1 MMAVQGTGSQQSSL
15 RHIDA
20 AALGL
25 CALAS
30 VLWYVTTAQPLVEQR
45 SAGAQQR
52 HEVQSRQEEAV
63 QLKAGVAKV
72 KERLAAVGREQAAGA
87 IQLDSAARINQ
98 RVAAL
103 TEFLAE
109 CHLQVDDVRTG
120 RASRNIRYNLI
131 PITVVGRGP
140 YRECVK
146 FFHGL
151 CAKCPDMSVMRIDLA
166 GNPAEPADPETF
178 RLELFWYAAPGG
190 PVQNAV
196 GEKRPDDGSAPSQ
209 GQQL

>member
-1 MMAVQGTGSQQSSL
+1 L
-15 RHIDA
+15 RHINA

-45 SAGAQQR
+45 SATAQQR
-52 HEVQSRQEEAV
+52 HEVQGQQEKAA

-72 KERLAAVGREQAAGA
+72 KERLATVRREQTAGA
-87 IQLDSAARINQ
+87 IRLDSAARINK

-103 TEFLAE
+103 TEFLAA
-109 CHLQVDDVRTG
+109 CHLQVDDVQTG
-120 RASRNIRYNLI
+120 RASSNIRYNLI
-131 PITVVGRGP
+131 PITIVGRGP

-151 CAKCPDMSVMRIDLA
+151 CAKCPDMSVMRIELV
-166 GNPAEPADPETF
+166 GNPAQPADPETF
-178 RLELFWYAAPGG
+178 RLELFWYAAPGN
-190 PVQNAV
+190 PAPNTA
-196 GEKRPDDGSAPSQ
+196 GENRRGDGSPPSQ
-209 GQQL
+209 G